1 MDSLLA
7 VVFAFGLP
15 VWLTVE
21 QIVVLMRPTRP
32 AVLLANQHV
41 ADGHPCVSYT
51 YAEGSLAVTTI
62 DTARIGNR

>member
-32 AVLLANQHV
+32 SALPVNQHV
-41 ADGHPCVSYT
+41 ADGHPRVSYT
-51 YAEGSLAVTTI
+51 YAEGSLTVTTI